1 MDDCSYSDTLETGSR
16 TVVASSNALAQGLL
30 QVGVLGKPTEI
41 KIRSECS
48 SQFARWTDSSHSLI
62 VQLTVRSYQ
71 YVR

>member
-1 MDDCSYSDTLETGSR
+1 
-16 TVVASSNALAQGLL
+16 VASSNALAQGLL